1 MIRAR
6 KLSNVHK
13 KRSIRPLYS
22 HHQATPYASFL
33 DTASVTTTVV
43 SPGMVAT
50 RIGVSERMGIPGVG
64 GVSNVAIPFGLF
76 ANFINGDMDELG
88 DGTEIGVWRGGPDAT
103 FEVLSDALSSN
114 ASWTAASTANQAV
127 FYGKTG
133 NFGKLTL
140 AGLDGGAVAGTDPTV
155 ARLIEAP
162 SNNKII
168 IHLDLSNRL
177 IA

>member
-22 HHQATPYASFL
+22 HHQATPYAAFL
-33 DTASVTTTVV
+33 DTATVGTTVV
-43 SPGMVAT
+43 NPGMVAT
-50 RIGVSERMGIPGVG
+50 QSGASELMK
-64 GVSNVAIPFGLF
+64 VANATDIPFGLF

-103 FEVLSDALSSN
+103 FEVLSDAL
-114 ASWTAASTANQAV
+114 AAVSWTGISTANTAI
-127 FYGKTG
+127 FSDA
-133 NFGKLTL
+133 NGKLTNS
-140 AGLDGGAVAGTDPTV
+140 GSVGTNPLV
-155 ARLIEAP
+155 ARLMEAP

-168 IHLDLSNRL
+168 IRLALGSLAAAGYLS
-177 IA
+177 